1 MNNLE
6 DLSYSKVVDIVD
18 TDPIEGRK
26 LLIEIFDALQKADT
40 EMKMLEKQLQRTKSL
55 IQIYNNGIEHVFSHL
70 KLKKPLFIHDESR
83 IITFNHNEADVSLN
97 VL

>member
-1 MNNLE
+1 LAHVCDFKFLFNF
-6 DLSYSKVVDIVD
+6 DILSSL
-18 TDPIEGRK
+18 G
-26 LLIEIFDALQKADT
+26 LINPVDALQKADT

-70 KLKKPLFIHDESR
+70 KLKKPLFIYDESR
-83 IITFNHNEADVSLN
+83 IITFNHNEAGVSLN